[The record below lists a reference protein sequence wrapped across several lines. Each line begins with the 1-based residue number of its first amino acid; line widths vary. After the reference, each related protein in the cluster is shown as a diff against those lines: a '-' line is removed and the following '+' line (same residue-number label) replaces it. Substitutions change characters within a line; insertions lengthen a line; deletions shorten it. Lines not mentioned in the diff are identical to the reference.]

1 MRRGKTRTLDRMA
14 IAATRLTAALTGA
27 WTTLGVGTFEIWEK
41 HHSLE
46 TTAHNVAFLAIA
58 VVFFFVPCFLFVI
71 GPRSVRFGIRDIV
84 TREYWVDFGQVGI
97 RMVCWLVGGA
107 VFGFVY
113 FPLLE
118 WLNAI

>member
-27 WTTLGVGTFEIWEK
+27 WTTLGVGTFDIWEK
-41 HHSLE
+41 HNASGP
-46 TTAHNVAFLAIA
+46 TAHNFAFIAIA
-58 VVFFFVPCFLFVI
+58 VVFFFVPGFLFVI
-71 GPRSVRFGIRDIV
+71 GPRSMRFGLRDIV
-84 TREYWVDFGQVGI
+84 TKEYWVDFGEVGI
-97 RMVCWLVGGA
+97 RMVCWLVGAGL
-107 VFGFVY
+107 FGFIY